1 MPHPK
6 DAAGA
11 GGPAF
16 DPQLGF
22 GRRIWGE
29 SMGKQGNGRT
39 PKVVVIGGG
48 TGLSTMLRGLKEKPI
63 DITAIVTVADDG
75 GSSGILRTEMDMPAP
90 GDIRNVMIALA
101 DAEPILSKVL
111 QHRFRNGN
119 GLAGHSLGNLILVA
133 MKEITGDF
141 VTGVKLLSKVLAV
154 RGRVLP
160 SSADK
165 IVLNAEMED
174 GTVVSGESKI
184 PLAGKRIRRVFLEPR
199 DAKPLAEAL
208 EAVAEADVIVL
219 GPGSLYT
226 SIIPNLLVPGMADA
240 LVASPALKIHV
251 CNVMTQP
258 GETDG
263 YTAHDHV
270 RAIETHVGARI
281 IDVVVVNNG
290 DIPQEVLRRYAEQGA
305 VPVETD
311 RARLEAAG
319 YAVVADRLVQ
329 HSRYLRHDAGRL
341 SDRIYALVRE
351 GRPGLNRRSE
361 GR

>member
-1 MPHPK
+1 V
-6 DAAGA
+6 
-11 GGPAF
+11 
-16 DPQLGF
+16 
-22 GRRIWGE
+22 
-29 SMGKQGNGRT
+29 

-75 GSSGILRTEMDMPAP
+75 GSSGILRSEMDVPAP

-111 QHRFRNGN
+111 QHRFQSGN

-141 VTGVKLLSKVLAV
+141 VTGVKELSKVLAV

-160 SSADK
+160 SSADQ
-165 IVLNAEMED
+165 IVLKAEMED
-174 GTVVSGESKI
+174 GTIVSGESKI
-184 PLAGKRIRRVFLEPR
+184 PQAGKRIRRVFLEPP
-199 DAKPLAEAL
+199 DAEPLGEAL
-208 EAVAEADVIVL
+208 EAIEAADAIIL

-226 SIIPNLLVPGMADA
+226 SIIPNLLVPGVAEA
-240 LVASPALKIHV
+240 VIASPALKIYV

-263 YTAHDHV
+263 YTAYDHLA
-270 RAIETHVGARI
+270 AIEAHAGGARI
-281 IDVVVVNNG
+281 VDAVVVNESE
-290 DIPQEVLRRYAEQGA
+290 IPREVLRRYAEQGA
-305 VPVETD
+305 VPVEPD
-311 RARLEAAG
+311 RERIEAAG
-319 YAVVADRLVQ
+319 RTVVADRLVKT
-329 HSRYLRHDAGRL
+329 SRYLRHDAKRL
-341 SDRIYALVRE
+341 SDRIHGLILG
-351 GRPGLNRRSE
+351 GRPGLHRLSE